1 MESFSSLIRGSI
13 LSPNCSS
20 IPTSTKKDTISIHC
34 MAGNLTAKRCGE
46 FFSNSKVQASSN
58 YGIGSDGTI
67 YGYVPENKRS
77 WCTSDWKNDTRAITI
92 EVASSNKHPYEVT
105 DKALKSLIKLL
116 IDICKRHPWMNGLR
130 WKNDPKL
137 IGQVDKQNM
146 TVHRW
151 FKNKACPGE
160 YLMSKHSYIA
170 DEVNKALGLINKKE
184 PDKTIPLPED
194 NPKKNP
200 KNSPGGISIGDKVK
214 IIGNHYATGQHIPE
228 WVKKGG
234 PYTVQKI
241 SGDQCLLKEILS
253 YIRKS
258 DLKRA

>member
-1 MESFSSLIRGSI
+1 MEGFSPLVKGVI
-13 LSPNCSS
+13 LSPNCST

-77 WCTSDWKNDTRAITI
+77 WCTSDAANDTRAITI
-92 EVASSNKHPYEVT
+92 EVASDNKPPYAVT
-105 DKALKSLIKLL
+105 DKALKSLELL
-116 IDICKRHPWMNGLR
+116 LVDICKRHPWMNGLR

-160 YLMSKHSYIA
+160 YLMSKHPDIVKHVNTA
-170 DEVNKALGLINKKE
+170 LEVGDLIKE
-184 PDKTIPLPED
+184 KSKDVPKGTPIPL
-194 NPKKNP
+194 NP
-200 KNSPGGISIGDKVK
+200 KNSPGGISVGDKVK
-214 IIGNHYATGQHIPE
+214 ITGNHYATGQHIPD
-228 WVKKGG
+228 WVRKGG
-234 PYTVQKI
+234 PYTVQKM

-253 YIRKS
+253 YVRKS
-258 DLKRA
+258 DLKKV